1 MAEKKDI
8 FVVIDGNSVIHRA
21 FHALPPLKNKKGE
34 TVNAV
39 YGFLL
44 VLLKI
49 TKEFNP
55 KYLGVCF
62 DLAEP
67 TFRKKA
73 FAEYKAKRKKAPQE
87 LYDQIP
93 MVKDILKVFNIS
105 ICEKSGFEGD
115 DVIGTLSNCFCG
127 LSNIIVSG
135 DLDTLQLVD
144 EDTNVYFLSK
154 GVKEASLYNEN
165 MVKKRYGGLSK
176 EKLIDYKALRGDV
189 SDNIPGVKG
198 IGEKT
203 AIELINNFKT
213 IENIYKNINS
223 EKITENIRKKL
234 LENKEDA
241 FLSKDLSRIRKDVPL
256 DFSLENYKWGEYN
269 LKEVKKTLEEFGFKS
284 LIKKIPGLEDD
295 QGTGENLK
303 LW

>member
-1 MAEKKDI
+1 MAKKEI
-8 FVVIDGNSVIHRA
+8 FVVVDGNSVIHRA

-34 TVNAV
+34 IVNAV

-44 VLLKI
+44 VLFKI
-49 TKEFNP
+49 IKEFDP

-93 MVKDILKVFNIS
+93 MVKEVLKVFNIS

-115 DVIGTLSNCFCG
+115 DVIGTLSNGFCD
-127 LSNIIVSG
+127 LDNVIVSG

-154 GVKEASLYNEN
+154 GVKEAALYNEN

-176 EKLIDYKALRGDV
+176 ERLIDYRALRGDA
-189 SDNIPGVKG
+189 SDNIPGVRG

-203 AIELINNFKT
+203 AIELIKNFKT
-213 IENIYKNINS
+213 IEEVYKNINDK
-223 EKITENIRKKL
+223 KITENVRKKL
-234 LENKEDA
+234 LENKDNA

-256 DFSLENYKWGEYN
+256 NLCLKDYEWKDYN
-269 LKEVKKTLEEFGFKS
+269 TKKVKEMLEEYGFKS
-284 LIKKIPGLEDD
+284 LVKKIPGAEEDV
-295 QGTGENLK
+295 GAGGNLK

>member
-1 MAEKKDI
+1 MKKNI

-34 TVNAV
+34 VVNAV

-49 TKEFNP
+49 IKEFNP
-55 KYLGVCF
+55 QYLGVCF

-73 FAEYKAKRKKAPQE
+73 YTEYKAKRKKAPQE

-93 MVKDILKVFNIS
+93 MIKDFLKLFNIS

-115 DVIGTLSNCFCG
+115 DIIGTLVNSSFDTDNVV
-127 LSNIIVSG
+127 ISG
-135 DLDTLQLVD
+135 DLDTLQLVNKK
-144 EDTNVYFLSK
+144 TKVYFLSR
-154 GVKEASLYNEN
+154 GVKEGFFYDEE
-165 MVKKRYGGLSK
+165 MVKKRYDGLDK
-176 EKLIDYKALRGDV
+176 EQLIDYKALRGDV

-203 AIELINNFKT
+203 AIELIKKFKT
-213 IENIYKNINS
+213 IENVYENINNS
-223 EKITENIRKKL
+223 EITENIRKKL
-234 LENKEDA
+234 IENKENA
-241 FLSKDLSRIRKDVPL
+241 FLSKKLSEIKKDVPL
-256 DFSLENYKWGEYN
+256 NYCLKDYKWDNCDKEKISNLMEEY
-269 LKEVKKTLEEFGFKS
+269 GFKS
-284 LIKKIPGLEDD
+284 LIKRIPENKDL
-295 QGTGENLK
+295 GENLK

>member
-1 MAEKKDI
+1 MAKREI
-8 FVVIDGNSVIHRA
+8 LVVIDGNSVIHRA

-34 TVNAV
+34 VVNAV

-49 TKEFNP
+49 VKEFDP

-93 MVKDILKVFNIS
+93 MVKEVLKVFNIS

-115 DVIGTLSNCFCG
+115 DIIGTISNCFCD
-127 LSNIIVSG
+127 LDNIIVSG

-154 GVKEASLYNEN
+154 GVKEAALYNEN

-176 EKLIDYKALRGDV
+176 EKLIDYKALRGDA
-189 SDNIPGVKG
+189 SDNIPGVRG

-203 AIELINNFKT
+203 AIELIKNFKT
-213 IENIYKNINS
+213 IEEVYKNIND
-223 EKITENIRKKL
+223 KRITENVRKKL
-234 LENKEDA
+234 LDNKDNA
-241 FLSKDLSRIRKDVPL
+241 FLSKDLARIRKDVPL
-256 DFSLENYKWGEYN
+256 NFSLKDYEWKDYN
-269 LKEVKKTLEEFGFKS
+269 TKKVKEILEEYGFKS
-284 LIKKIPGLEDD
+284 LVKKIPGLEEDV
-295 QGTGENLK
+295 GTGGNLK

>member
-1 MAEKKDI
+1 MAKKEI
-8 FVVIDGNSVIHRA
+8 FVVVDGNSVIHRA

-34 TVNAV
+34 VVNAV

-49 TKEFNP
+49 IKEFDP

-73 FAEYKAKRKKAPQE
+73 YAEYKAKRKKAPQE

-93 MVKDILKVFNIS
+93 MVKDVLKVFNVS

-115 DVIGTLSNCFCG
+115 DVLGTLTHNFSDM
-127 LSNIIVSG
+127 SNIIVSG

-144 EDTNVYFLSK
+144 KDTNVYFLSK
-154 GVKEASLYNEN
+154 GVKEACLYNEN
-165 MVKKRYGGLSK
+165 MVKKRYEGLSK
-176 EKLIDYKALRGDV
+176 DELIDLKALRGDL

-203 AIELINNFKT
+203 ALDLIKNFKT
-213 IENIYKNINS
+213 IEKVYKNIND
-223 EKITENIRKKL
+223 KRITENVRKKL
-234 LENKEDA
+234 LENKDNA
-241 FLSKDLSRIRKDVPL
+241 VLSKDLARIRKDVPL
-256 DFSLENYKWGEYN
+256 NLCLKDYEWKNYN
-269 LKEVKKTLEEFGFKS
+269 ALKVKGVLEEYGFKS
-284 LIKKIPGLEDD
+284 LIKRIPGLEEEV
-295 QGTGENLK
+295 GPGANLK

>member
-1 MAEKKDI
+1 MKKKI

-34 TVNAV
+34 VVNAV

-49 TKEFNP
+49 IKEFDP
-55 KYLGVCF
+55 QYLGVCF
-62 DLAEP
+62 DLPEP

-73 FAEYKAKRKKAPQE
+73 YADYKAKRKKAPQE

-93 MVKDILKVFNIS
+93 MIKYFLKLFNIS

-115 DVIGTLSNCFCG
+115 DIIGTLVNSFSG
-127 LSNIIVSG
+127 VDSIIVSG
-135 DLDTLQLVD
+135 DLDTLQLVNKK
-144 EDTNVYFLSK
+144 TKVYFLNK
-154 GVKEASLYNEN
+154 GVKEAFFYDEE
-165 MVKKRYGGLSK
+165 MVKKRYNGLEK
-176 EKLIDYKALRGDV
+176 EHLIDYKALRGDM

-203 AIELINNFKT
+203 AIDLIKRFKS
-213 IENIYKNINS
+213 IENLYNHINS
-223 EKITENIRKKL
+223 PEITENIRKKL
-234 LENKEDA
+234 LEGKESA
-241 FLSKDLSRIRKDVPL
+241 FLSKELSEIKKDVL
-256 DFSLENYKWGEYN
+256 IDACLNNYEWENYDKEKIRNLMEEY
-269 LKEVKKTLEEFGFKS
+269 GFKS
-284 LIKKIPGLEDD
+284 LVKRIPGFE
-295 QGTGENLK
+295 GFGENLK